1 MACGKV
7 ACGICCGVTVVA
19 IVLILFFF
27 WPRNVEGCINTD
39 DLAVT
44 AWSLNSTSFAVAMSL
59 PARVKNENYFAID
72 FDTID
77 VTAKYEGVAVAQGT
91 AKDFTAESRGNSDLT
106 VNLEPVS
113 TSNSVA
119 SNLVSDC
126 VDFIWQVTY
135 VADVKLKAGGISFT
149 FETTQDMPCAA
160 GSASATNMT
169 QGFVCKSS
177 GIT

>member
-1 MACGKV
+1 LHLSLSHTCLVRSRASTHHAPTTKNSMACGKV

-77 VTAKYEGVAVAQGT
+77 VTVIYL
-91 AKDFTAESRGNSDLT
+91 SD
-106 VNLEPVS
+106 VS
-113 TSNSVA
+113 
-119 SNLVSDC
+119 
-126 VDFIWQVTY
+126 
-135 VADVKLKAGGISFT
+135 
-149 FETTQDMPCAA
+149 
-160 GSASATNMT
+160 
-169 QGFVCKSS
+169 
-177 GIT
+177 